1 MERIPLR
8 ASVVSAGEDWNL
20 AAAWHL
26 RFAEAR
32 GLSPHS
38 LRHYRE
44 TLDRFLP
51 FAEVKQLRPCDVK
64 AQEIR
69 EFLLTLAALS
79 PATRNRYLRGLKAFF
94 NSLVKEG
101 FLPANP
107 AAGLPMVREFR
118 RVLPVLS
125 PSQVQALLRAIPP
138 STWMGRRDYAL
149 CVLLLDCGA
158 RISEALGAGLAD
170 VDGAEGTLLVMGKGG
185 KERRVPFGN
194 LAKRSLAKWLAVRG
208 EIPGQEALFV
218 NRYGD
223 RLGRERAHRL
233 IAGYGKKAGIQGV
246 RVSPHTF
253 RYTFATMWLRNGGD
267 LFTLQRILGHSSLEM
282 VRRYA
287 QQVVSDL
294 QEKHRI
300 YSPVDRLLRR

>member
-1 MERIPLR
+1 MERIPVR
-8 ASVVSAGEDWNL
+8 ASFQWAGEDWGL

-26 RFAEAR
+26 RCAEAR

-44 TLDRFLP
+44 ALDRFLP
-51 FAEVKQLRPCDVK
+51 FAEARQLRPCDVT

-69 EFLLTLAALS
+69 EFLLGLGALS
-79 PATRNRYLRGLKAFF
+79 GATRNRYLRGLKAFF
-94 NSLVKEG
+94 NALVKEG

-107 AAGLPMVREFR
+107 AVGLAMVRELR

-125 PSQVQALLRAIPP
+125 SSQVQALLRAIPA
-138 STWMGRRDYAL
+138 STWKGRRDYAL

-158 RISEALGAGLAD
+158 RISEALGANQRDLD
-170 VDGAEGTLLVMGKGG
+170 WAEATLLVMGKGG

-194 LAKRSLAKWLAVRG
+194 LARRSLAKWLAVRG

-218 NRYGD
+218 NRCGQ
-223 RLGRERAHRL
+223 RLGREGAQRL
-233 IAGYGKKAGIQGV
+233 IAGYGQKAGIQGV

-287 QQVVSDL
+287 QQVASDL
-294 QEKHRI
+294 QEKHRLF
-300 YSPVDRLLRR
+300 SPMDRLTR